1 MESSDSVNEAENDMQ
16 VLLEKQDSQFSAV
29 TEALKDSLNNLDS
42 TLANSI
48 SKSFDKK
55 IDKLISA
62 QTSGQ
67 PEDLNT
73 ERQETGTPASD
84 PNGKRRVGPANLPGN
99 PNKMRIISRDDD
111 SLSLFA
117 PSDVEDSL
125 QQEEDDPL

>member
-1 MESSDSVNEAENDMQ
+1 MESSNSVNEAENDMQ

-29 TEALKDSLNNLDS
+29 TEALKDSLNNLGS

-73 ERQETGTPASD
+73 ERQETGA
-84 PNGKRRVGPANLPGN
+84 PG
-99 PNKMRIISRDDD
+99 
-111 SLSLFA
+111 
-117 PSDVEDSL
+117 
-125 QQEEDDPL
+125 Q